1 MHELALCGSIADI
14 VTRHAAGRRVD
25 AVRVRVGQLRQ
36 VVPETL
42 EYCWRLVVAETP
54 LAGCRLV
61 VDRVPARLLCDR
73 CGEEHELGTEFRFAC
88 DCGSTAMTAV
98 SGDEFSVA
106 SVDVVAEVAG

>member
-36 VVPETL
+36 VVPDTL
-42 EYCWRLVVAETP
+42 EYCWQVVVAESP
-54 LAGCRLV
+54 LAGCRLLV
-61 VDRVPARLLCDR
+61 ERIPARLACER
-73 CGEEHELGTEFRFAC
+73 CGAEHEMGTEFRFAC
-88 DCGSTAMTAV
+88 DCGSTAVTVVA
-98 SGDEFSVA
+98 GEEFSVA